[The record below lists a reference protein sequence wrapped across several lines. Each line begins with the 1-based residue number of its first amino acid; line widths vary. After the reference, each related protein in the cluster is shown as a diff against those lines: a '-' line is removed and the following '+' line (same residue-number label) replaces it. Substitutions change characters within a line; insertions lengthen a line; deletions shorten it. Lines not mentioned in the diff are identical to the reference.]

1 MTHILVRCTGFI
13 GDNLFA
19 TSVARKLKLMY
30 PESEIDF
37 QISIVAPYEI
47 ISYDPDINHVYF
59 PHQQLTLERYDK
71 VFTLNP
77 IHRSETPTRQ
87 FQKQCGVPEELL
99 SDEFFL
105 YTNPHT
111 DAVIAH
117 YFNHHQPDTKK
128 IAVQLNW
135 EERSFLFTPEE
146 YMRGINIPP
155 LGYGG
160 RRRNINFIVSS
171 LDKIPTASIIP
182 VGKPAGFDQR
192 SFGIE
197 TVSEFTLTASIIK
210 NCDYFVGSEGG
221 LSNLAAGIGTNT
233 IITGDFVHQLYGW
246 NGVIEKND
254 DPKLGPKHFFPYFSH
269 TTLDPYL
276 TDEDVIQEIARLIT
290 Q

>member
-1 MTHILVRCTGFI
+1 MKILVNCIGFI

-19 TSVARKLKLMY
+19 TSVVDKLVTMY
-30 PESEIDF
+30 NAKVDLHL
-37 QISIVAPYEI
+37 SIAAPYEI
-47 ISYDPDINHVYF
+47 VKYTPNISHVYL
-59 PHQQLTLERYDK
+59 PHEHITLEAYDK
-71 VFTLNP
+71 VFNLSP
-77 IHRSETPTRQ
+77 INRNTTPTRQ
-87 FQKQCGVPEELL
+87 FQSQCGIPEELQT
-99 SDEFFL
+99 DEYFL

-111 DAVIAH
+111 DAVIQH

-128 IAVQLNW
+128 IAIQLNW

-146 YMRGINIPP
+146 YERGINVPP
-155 LGYGG
+155 FGYGG

-171 LDKIPTASIIP
+171 IDKLKDVSIIP
-182 VGKPAGFDQR
+182 VGKPANFDQR

-210 NCDYFVGSEGG
+210 NCDYFIGSEGG

-246 NGVIEKND
+246 NGVIEKNK
-254 DPKLGPKHFFPYFSH
+254 DPKLGPKHMFPYFNH

-276 TDEDVIQEIARLIT
+276 TDEEVILEIARLIT